1 MSIHGDRQKGG
12 TTSKVSLFEKPEKEA
27 QCTIQAKRPHSPA
40 PTCVSMKS
48 DWSMDAPIDLRK
60 GDFYNKQ
67 RDEQQR
73 SESEIPSGQ
82 SAQDHKED
90 LSSIFRSVEDNII
103 TFVRGEL
110 ERFKRILCPDLPEC
124 FESQNKDA
132 KAVGSEDEKQQS
144 NAREGALKI
153 TLHILRNMN
162 QKELADTL
170 EKSLL
175 GELAVCQH
183 KLKPNLKRKFECLF
197 EGIAKQGN
205 STLLNKVYTELYI
218 TEGGSGEVNH
228 EHEVRQIEI
237 ASRGPPTQEVPIKTN
252 DIFKPLPGQDKTIRT
267 VLTKGVAGIGKTI
280 TVHKFILDWAE
291 GKANQDVQLIFSLPF
306 RELNLF
312 KGNQCSL
319 IKLLHHFCV
328 EAKESGISNFEKYKV
343 VFIFDG
349 LDECRLP
356 LDFQNNKSCS
366 DVTESTS
373 VDVLLTNLI
382 KGNLLPSALL
392 WITSRPAA
400 AYRILPD
407 CVDQVSEVR
416 GFNDPQKEEY
426 FKKRI
431 SDQNIAKIIITHIKS
446 SRSLYIMC
454 HIPVFSWITATVL
467 EKILGEAE
475 SGKMPNTLTQM
486 YTHYL
491 ICIIVINLKYSVGSE
506 TLGADSEMKKTD
518 EEMIL
523 KLGKLAFEQ
532 LEKGNLI
539 FYEEDLRECGIDV
552 REVLV
557 HSGVFTQ
564 IFREECGLYQ
574 VRVYCFVHLSIQEFL
589 AALYVFYTF
598 INSGLNLLD
607 EQETTT
613 RKPQITK
620 GIPVTLLHKS
630 AVDKALQSENGHL
643 DLFLR
648 FLLGLSMESSQ
659 TLLRGLLAQ
668 IGGISQSNEET
679 VEYIKKKIR
688 QNPSPERCINLF
700 HCLNELN
707 DHSLV
712 EEIQS
717 YLCSGSLSEAQLSP
731 AQWSAL
737 VFVLLTSEKELDVFD
752 LKKYSRS
759 EEGVRRLLPVVKS
772 TRTAVLKG
780 CNLTER
786 CCEELASALS
796 SKTSHLRELDLS
808 DNDLQDSGVKLLSA
822 GLASSHCK
830 LETLRLSFC
839 GVTEKGCASL
849 ASALRSNP
857 SHLKELDLSYNH
869 PGDTGVEL
877 VSAILEDPHCQL
889 HTLSVD
895 HNAECWLKSALK
907 KYACE
912 LTLDPNTAHTY
923 LSLCEAN
930 KKMTRME
937 AAQVYPD
944 SSDRFKDWGQAL
956 CREGL
961 SGRCYWEAEW
971 TGKWAGVGVAYKGI
985 SRKGEGNDC
994 VLGYN
999 DMSWSLRCFD
1009 DCFNAWHKKKG
1020 EAILV
1025 PSPIPKRVGMYLD
1038 WLAGTLSFY
1047 SVSSNSLTHLH
1058 TFQTT
1063 FTEPLYPGFR
1073 LWYHDT
1079 SVSLCQ
1085 VE

>member
-1 MSIHGDRQKGG
+1 MSLQGDRQKGG
-12 TTSKVSLFEKPEKEA
+12 KTSKGSLFEKPDKEA
-27 QCTIQAKRPHSPA
+27 QS
-40 PTCVSMKS
+40 
-48 DWSMDAPIDLRK
+48 
-60 GDFYNKQ
+60 
-67 RDEQQR
+67 DEQQR

-90 LSSIFRSVEDNII
+90 LSSIFRSVEDSII

-124 FESQNKDA
+124 FESQNKN
-132 KAVGSEDEKQQS
+132 QS

-170 EKSLL
+170 EKSMNYLS
-175 GELAVCQH
+175 VH
-183 KLKPNLKRKFECLF
+183 KLKLNLKRKFECLF

-237 ASRGPPTQEVPIKTN
+237 ASRGPPTQEVPIKSN

-416 GFNDPQKEEY
+416 GFNDQQKEEY

-431 SDQNIAKIIITHIKS
+431 SDQNLAKIIITHIKS

-454 HIPVFSWITATVL
+454 HIPVFSWISATVL
-467 EKILGEAE
+467 EKMLGEAE

-491 ICIIVINLKYSVGSE
+491 ICIILINLKYSVGSE
-506 TLGADSEMKKTD
+506 TLVADSEIKTD

-523 KLGKLAFEQ
+523 TLGKLAFEQ

-574 VRVYCFVHLSIQEFL
+574 GRVYCFVHLSIQEFL
-589 AALYVFYTF
+589 AALYVFHTF

-613 RKPQITK
+613 RKLQITK

-688 QNPSPERCINLF
+688 KNPSPERCINLF

-796 SKTSHLRELDLS
+796 SNTSHIRELDLS

-822 GLASSHCK
+822 GLASPHCK

-1009 DCFNAWHKKKG
+1009 GCFNAWHKKKG